1 MPIQK
6 VKARQI
12 FDSRGDPT
20 LEVDIITDV
29 GLLRACVPAVV
40 SPSANQAQEL
50 RDGNEAMYHGKSVF
64 RAVDVVNNIIAP
76 QLLKSRLEAC
86 QQTEI
91 DSLLNRLDGTEN
103 KSKLGANAILGV
115 SIACC
120 KAGAAKKGLPVYR
133 YIAEMAENS
142 ELYLP
147 VPCFNMISGGRHANN
162 VIPCQEFLILP
173 IGAESFADAMKM
185 GTEVYRVLERKI
197 ATAQEIQLPL
207 PVSDDGAFTPLELE
221 EDKEAL
227 LLLDESIREA
237 GYDGRIKIAL
247 DMAASAFY
255 KEGGYDLQFKTE
267 ESDPDDY
274 MEAEALRDQYLEYIS
289 EYPNIVSIEDPFDQ
303 DDWEGWLTMA
313 DQEEVQI
320 VSDDLTA
327 MNIDRIEEA
336 IERSSANAIV
346 LRMLQIGTVTET
358 INCARLAR
366 ISNWGYV
373 VSACQGETEDNFVA
387 DLAVGLSA
395 GQFKSGAP
403 CRSERI
409 AKYNQLLRIEEELGK
424 DAKYAGQNF
433 RNPLAK

>member
-12 FDSRGDPT
+12 FNSRGDPT

-29 GLLRACVPAVV
+29 GLLRSSVPSVLV
-40 SPSANQAQEL
+40 PNPNQAQEL
-50 RDGNEAMYHGKSVF
+50 RDGNEAMYHGRSVF

-86 QQTEI
+86 QQMEI

-133 YIAEMAENS
+133 YIAELAENG
-142 ELYLP
+142 ELYIP
-147 VPCFNMISGGRHANN
+147 VPSFNMISGGRHANN
-162 VIPCQEFLILP
+162 TLPCQEFMILP

-185 GTEVYRVLERKI
+185 GMEVYRVLERKI
-197 ATAQEIQLPL
+197 AAAQEIQLPL
-207 PVSDDGAFTPLELE
+207 PVSDNGAFTPLELE

-227 LLLDESIREA
+227 LLLDESIKEA
-237 GYDGRIKIAL
+237 GYEGRIKIAL

-255 KEGGYDLQFKTE
+255 KEGGYDLAFKTE

-274 MEAEALRDQYLEYIS
+274 MESEALKDQYLEYLTEFS
-289 EYPNIVSIEDPFDQ
+289 SLVSIEDPFDL
-303 DDWEGWLTMA
+303 DDWDGWLTLA
-313 DQEEVQI
+313 DQDIQV
-320 VSDDLTA
+320 VADDLTA

-336 IERSSANAIV
+336 IERQMANAMV
-346 LRMLQIGTVTET
+346 LRMSQVGTVTEA
-358 INCARLAR
+358 INCAKIAR
-366 ISNWGYV
+366 ISDWGYIV
-373 VSACQGETEDNFVA
+373 TACEGETEDNFVA
-387 DLAVGLSA
+387 DLAIGLSA
-395 GQFKSGAP
+395 GQFKAGAP
-403 CRSERI
+403 CRSERT
-409 AKYNQLLRIEEELGK
+409 AKYNQILRIEEELGK
-424 DAKYAGQNF
+424 DARYAGLNY

>member
-12 FDSRGDPT
+12 FNSRGDPT

-29 GLLRACVPAVV
+29 GLLRSSVPSVLV
-40 SPSANQAQEL
+40 PNPNQAQEL
-50 RDGNEAMYHGKSVF
+50 RDGNEAMYHGRSVF

-86 QQTEI
+86 QQMEI

-133 YIAEMAENS
+133 YIAELAENG
-142 ELYLP
+142 ELYIP
-147 VPCFNMISGGRHANN
+147 VPSFNMISGGRHANN
-162 VIPCQEFLILP
+162 TLPCQEFMILP
-173 IGAESFADAMKM
+173 I
-185 GTEVYRVLERKI
+185 VYRVLERKI
-197 ATAQEIQLPL
+197 AAAQEIQLPL
-207 PVSDDGAFTPLELE
+207 PVSDIGAFTPLELE

-227 LLLDESIREA
+227 LLLDESIKEA
-237 GYDGRIKIAL
+237 GYEGRIKIAL

-255 KEGGYDLQFKTE
+255 KEGGYDLAFKTE

-274 MEAEALRDQYLEYIS
+274 MESEALKDQYLEYLTEFS
-289 EYPNIVSIEDPFDQ
+289 SLVSIEDPFDL
-303 DDWEGWLTMA
+303 DDWDGWLTLA
-313 DQEEVQI
+313 DQDIQV
-320 VSDDLTA
+320 VADDLTA

-336 IERSSANAIV
+336 IERQMANAMV
-346 LRMLQIGTVTET
+346 LRMSQVGTVTEA
-358 INCARLAR
+358 INCAKIAR
-366 ISNWGYV
+366 ISDWGYIV
-373 VSACQGETEDNFVA
+373 TACEGETEDNFVA
-387 DLAVGLSA
+387 DLAIGLSA
-395 GQFKSGAP
+395 GQFKAGAP
-403 CRSERI
+403 CRSERT
-409 AKYNQLLRIEEELGK
+409 AKYNQILRIEEELGK
-424 DAKYAGQNF
+424 DARYAGLNY

>member
-12 FDSRGDPT
+12 FNSRGDPT

-29 GLLRACVPAVV
+29 GLLRSSVPSVLV
-40 SPSANQAQEL
+40 PNPNQAQEL
-50 RDGNEAMYHGKSVF
+50 RDGNEAMYHGRSVF

-86 QQTEI
+86 QQMEI

-133 YIAEMAENS
+133 YIAELAENG
-142 ELYLP
+142 ELYIP

-162 VIPCQEFLILP
+162 TLPCQEFMILP

-185 GTEVYRVLERKI
+185 GMEVYRVLEQKI
-197 ATAQEIQLPL
+197 AAAQEINLPL

-227 LLLDESIREA
+227 LLIDESIKEA
-237 GYDGRIKIAL
+237 GYEGRIKIAL

-255 KEGGYDLQFKTE
+255 KEGGYDLAFKTE
-267 ESDPDDY
+267 ESDPDEY
-274 MEAEALRDQYLEYIS
+274 MEADALKDQYLEYFT
-289 EYPNIVSIEDPFDQ
+289 EYPSLVSIEDPFDHE
-303 DDWEGWLTMA
+303 DWEGWLTLA
-313 DQEEVQI
+313 DQDIQI

-336 IERSSANAIV
+336 IDRQMANAMI
-346 LRMLQIGTVTET
+346 LRMSQVGTVTEA
-358 INCARLAR
+358 INCAKIAR
-366 ISNWGYV
+366 ISNWGYIV
-373 VSACQGETEDNFVA
+373 TACEGETEDNFVA

-395 GQFKSGAP
+395 GQFKAGAP
-403 CRSERI
+403 CRSERT
-409 AKYNQLLRIEEELGK
+409 AKYNQILRIEEELGK
-424 DAKYAGQNF
+424 DAKYAGLNY

>member
-1 MPIQK
+1 KMPIQK

-12 FDSRGDPT
+12 FNSRGDPT

-29 GLLRACVPAVV
+29 GLLRSSVPSVLV
-40 SPSANQAQEL
+40 PNPNQAQEL
-50 RDGNEAMYHGKSVF
+50 RDGNEAMYHGRSVF

-86 QQTEI
+86 QQMEI

-133 YIAEMAENS
+133 YIAELAENG
-142 ELYLP
+142 ELYIP

-162 VIPCQEFLILP
+162 TIPCQELMILP

-185 GTEVYRVLERKI
+185 GMEVYRVLEQKI
-197 ATAQEIQLPL
+197 AAAQEINLPL

-227 LLLDESIREA
+227 LLIDESIKEA
-237 GYDGRIKIAL
+237 GYEGRIKIAL

-255 KEGGYDLQFKTE
+255 KEGGYDLAFKTE
-267 ESDPDDY
+267 ESDPDEY
-274 MEAEALRDQYLEYIS
+274 MEADALKDQYLEYFT
-289 EYPNIVSIEDPFDQ
+289 EYPSLVSIEDPFDHE
-303 DDWEGWLTMA
+303 DWEGWLTLA
-313 DQEEVQI
+313 DQDIQI

-336 IERSSANAIV
+336 IDRQMANAMI
-346 LRMLQIGTVTET
+346 LRMSQVGTVTEA
-358 INCARLAR
+358 INCAKIAR
-366 ISNWGYV
+366 ISNWGYIV
-373 VSACQGETEDNFVA
+373 TTCEGETEDNFVA

-395 GQFKSGAP
+395 GQFKAGAP
-403 CRSERI
+403 CRSERT
-409 AKYNQLLRIEEELGK
+409 AKYNQILRIEEELGK
-424 DAKYAGQNF
+424 DAKYAGLNY

>member
-12 FDSRGDPT
+12 FNSRGDPT

-29 GLLRACVPAVV
+29 GLLRSSVPSVLV
-40 SPSANQAQEL
+40 PNPNQAQEL
-50 RDGNEAMYHGKSVF
+50 RDGNEAMYHGRSVF

-86 QQTEI
+86 QQMEI

-133 YIAEMAENS
+133 YIAELAENG
-142 ELYLP
+142 ELYIP
-147 VPCFNMISGGRHANN
+147 VPSFNMISGGRHANN
-162 VIPCQEFLILP
+162 TLPCQEFMILP
-173 IGAESFADAMKM
+173 I
-185 GTEVYRVLERKI
+185 VYRVLERKI
-197 ATAQEIQLPL
+197 AAAQEIQLPL

-227 LLLDESIREA
+227 LLLDESIKEA
-237 GYDGRIKIAL
+237 GYEGRIKIAL

-255 KEGGYDLQFKTE
+255 KEGGYDLAFKTE

-274 MEAEALRDQYLEYIS
+274 MESEALKDQYLEYLTEFS
-289 EYPNIVSIEDPFDQ
+289 SLVSIEDPFDL
-303 DDWEGWLTMA
+303 DDWDGWLTLA
-313 DQEEVQI
+313 DQDIQV
-320 VSDDLTA
+320 VADDLTA

-336 IERSSANAIV
+336 IERQMANAMV
-346 LRMLQIGTVTET
+346 LRMSQVGTVTEA
-358 INCARLAR
+358 INCAKIAR
-366 ISNWGYV
+366 ISDWGYIV
-373 VSACQGETEDNFVA
+373 TACEGETEDNFVA
-387 DLAVGLSA
+387 DLAIGLSA
-395 GQFKSGAP
+395 GQFKAGAP
-403 CRSERI
+403 CRSERT
-409 AKYNQLLRIEEELGK
+409 AKYNQILRIEEELGK
-424 DAKYAGQNF
+424 DARYAGLNY

>member
-12 FDSRGDPT
+12 FNSRGDPT
-20 LEVDIITDV
+20 LEVDVITDV
-29 GLLRACVPAVV
+29 GLLRSSVPSVLV
-40 SPSANQAQEL
+40 PNPNQAQEL
-50 RDGNEAMYHGKSVF
+50 RDGNEAMYHGRSVF

-76 QLLKSRLEAC
+76 QLLKSKLEAC

-133 YIAEMAENS
+133 YIAELAENGD
-142 ELYLP
+142 LYVP
-147 VPCFNMISGGRHANN
+147 VPSFNMISGGRHANN
-162 VIPCQEFLILP
+162 TLPCQEFMIIP

-185 GTEVYRVLERKI
+185 GMEVYRVLEQKI

-207 PVSDDGAFTPLELE
+207 PVSDEGAFTPLEIE
-221 EDKEAL
+221 EDREAL
-227 LLLDESIREA
+227 LLLDESIKDA
-237 GYDGRIKIAL
+237 GYEGRIKISL

-255 KEGGYDLQFKTE
+255 KEGGYDLAFKTE
-267 ESDPDDY
+267 ESDPDEY
-274 MEAEALRDQYLEYIS
+274 MEAEALKDHYLEYFTEFPS
-289 EYPNIVSIEDPFDQ
+289 VVSIEDPFDQ
-303 DDWEGWLTMA
+303 EDWEGWLTLA
-313 DQEEVQI
+313 DQDMQI
-320 VSDDLTA
+320 VTDDLTA

-336 IERSSANAIV
+336 IERQMANSLI
-346 LRMLQIGTVTET
+346 LRLSQIGTVTET
-358 INCARLAR
+358 INCAKIAR
-366 ISNWGYV
+366 ISNWGYIV
-373 VSACQGETEDNFVA
+373 TACEGETEDNFVA

-395 GQFKSGAP
+395 GQFKAGAP
-403 CRSERI
+403 CRSERT
-409 AKYNQLLRIEEELGK
+409 AKYNQILRIEEELGK
-424 DAKYAGQNF
+424 DAKYAGLNF